1 LSGSLPNKAFYFM
14 EYIGMSTTTDELIEK
29 LKTITLFEATFGV
42 DASAPVGG
50 FVAAPGAGGGGVVEA
65 AEEKTTF
72 DVILEDVAGDK
83 RVAVLKVIRNLTQ
96 LGLKEAKEFTTSLPK
111 TVKEGVSKDEADEAK
126 TQLEE
131 AGGKVT
137 VK

>member
-1 LSGSLPNKAFYFM
+1 
-14 EYIGMSTTTDELIEK
+14 MSTTTDELIEK
-29 LKTITLFEATFGV
+29 LKTITLFEASELVAQIETTFGV

-50 FVAAPGAGGGGVVEA
+50 FVAAPGAGAAGGGAAASA
-65 AEEKTTF
+65 AEEQTTF
-72 DVILEDVAGDK
+72 NVILEDVSSDK
-83 RVAVLKVIRNLTQ
+83 RVAVLKIIRNLTQ

-111 TVKEGVSKDEADEAK
+111 AVKEGVSKEEAEEAK

-137 VK
+137 IK

>member
-1 LSGSLPNKAFYFM
+1 
-14 EYIGMSTTTDELIEK
+14 MSTTTDELIEK
-29 LKTITLFEATFGV
+29 LKTITLFEASELVAQIETTFGV

-50 FVAAPGAGGGGVVEA
+50 FVAAPGAGAAGGGAAAEA
-65 AEEKTTF
+65 AEEQTTF
-72 DVILEDVAGDK
+72 NVILEDVSSDK
-83 RVAVLKVIRNLTQ
+83 RVAVLKIIRNLTQ

-111 TVKEGVSKDEADEAK
+111 AVKEGVSKEEAEEAK

-137 VK
+137 IK